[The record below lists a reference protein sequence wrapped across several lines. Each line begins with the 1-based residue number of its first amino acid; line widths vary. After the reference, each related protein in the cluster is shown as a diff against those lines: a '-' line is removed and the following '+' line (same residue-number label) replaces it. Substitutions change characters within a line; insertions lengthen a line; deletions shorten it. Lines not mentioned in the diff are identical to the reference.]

1 MHKHTFTKAI
11 KNEKTSQFNHLCSI
25 AIIKFVRMSAKF
37 SMVHL
42 DTTVVLVQ

>member
-11 KNEKTSQFNHLCSI
+11 KIEKTSVQSSFCSI